1 MLDTNMKTQLKAYL
15 EKLTKPVELIA
26 TLDDSAKSAEIKELL
41 AEIAELSDKVTFKE
55 DNSLPVRKPSFLIT
69 NPGSNQGPR
78 FAGSPLGH
86 EFTSLVLALLWTGG
100 HPSKEAQS
108 LLEQI
113 RHIDGDFEFETYYSL
128 SCHNCP
134 DVVQALNL
142 MSVLNPRIK
151 HTAIDG
157 GTFQNEIT
165 DRNVM
170 GVPAV
175 FVNGKE
181 FGQGRMTLTE
191 IVAKIDTGA
200 EKRAAEELNKRD
212 AYDVLIVGSGPAGAA
227 AAIYSAR
234 KGIRTGLMGERL
246 VVRSSIP
253 LISKTTFLYRK
264 KKIYS
269 ARKGIRTGLMGERF
283 GGQILDTVDIEN
295 YISVPKTEGQK
306 LAGALK
312 VHVDEYDVDVIDS
325 QSASKLIPAA
335 VEGGLHQIETAS
347 GAVLKA
353 RSIIVATGAKWRNM
367 NVPGEDQYRTKG
379 VTYCPHCD
387 GPLFKGKRVAVIGGG
402 NSGVEAAIDLAGI
415 VEHVTLLEFAP
426 EMKADQ
432 VLQDKLRSLKNVD
445 IILNAQTT
453 EVKGDGSKVVG
464 LEYRD
469 RVSGDIHNIELAGIF
484 VQIGLLPNTNWL
496 EGAVERNRM
505 GEIIIDAKC
514 ETNVKGVFAAGDCT
528 TVPYKQ
534 IIIATGEGAKAS
546 LSAFDYLIRTKTA

>member
-1 MLDTNMKTQLKAYL
+1 LAPQYFAAQFTAIPFMSYRGDSPLFLAGPREKTMLDANMKTQLKAYL

-26 TLDDSAKSAEIKELL
+26 TLDDSAKSAEIRELL
-41 AEIAELSDKVTFKE
+41 GEIAQLSDSVTFTE
-55 DNSLPVRKPSFLIT
+55 RNDLPVRKPSFLIT
-69 NPGSNQGPR
+69 NPSSEQGPR

-100 HPSKEAQS
+100 HPSKEAKE

-113 RHIDGDFEFETYYSL
+113 RDLDGDYEFETYYSL

-142 MSVLNPRIK
+142 MAVLNPRIK

-157 GTFQNEIT
+157 GVYQNEIT
-165 DRNVM
+165 ERNVM

-175 FVNGKE
+175 FLNGKE
-181 FGQGRMTLTE
+181 FGQGRMTLAE
-191 IVAKIDTGA
+191 ILGKVDTGA
-200 EKRAAEELNKRD
+200 QKRAAEALNKRD
-212 AYDVLIVGSGPAGAA
+212 VFDVLIVGSGPAGAA
-227 AAIYSAR
+227 AA
-234 KGIRTGLMGERL
+234 
-246 VVRSSIP
+246 V
-253 LISKTTFLYRK
+253 
-264 KKIYS
+264 YS

-283 GGQILDTVDIEN
+283 GGQVLDTVDIEN

-312 VHVDEYDVDVIDS
+312 AHVNDYDVDVIDS
-325 QSASKLIPAA
+325 QSATRLIPPA
-335 VEGGLHQIETAS
+335 EQGGLHQIETAS

-353 RSIIVATGAKWRNM
+353 RSIIIATGAKWRNM
-367 NVPGEDQYRTKG
+367 GVPGENEYRTRG

-402 NSGVEAAIDLAGI
+402 NSGVEAAIDLAG
-415 VEHVTLLEFAP
+415 VVDHVTLLEFAP
-426 EMKADQ
+426 EMKADR
-432 VLQDKLRSLKNVD
+432 VLQDKVRSLSNVD

-453 EVKGDGSKVVG
+453 EVKGDGQKVTG
-464 LEYRD
+464 IEYKD
-469 RVSGDIHNIELAGIF
+469 RVSGDVHSLALSGIF

-505 GEIIIDAKC
+505 GEIIVDARC
-514 ETNVKGVFAAGDCT
+514 ETSVKGVFAAGDCT

-546 LSAFDYLIRTKTA
+546 LSAFDYLIRTKTV

>member
-1 MLDTNMKTQLKAYL
+1 MLDTTMKTQLKAYL
-15 EKLTKPVELIA
+15 ERLTKPVELIA
-26 TLDDSAKSAEIKELL
+26 TLDDGAKSSEVKELL
-41 AEIAELSDKVTFKE
+41 ADIAELSDKVSFSINN
-55 DNSLPVRKPSFLIT
+55 DLPVRKPSFLIT
-69 NPGSNQGPR
+69 NPGSSQGPR

-86 EFTSLVLALLWTGG
+86 EFTSLVLALLQVGG
-100 HPSKEAQS
+100 HPSKESQD
-108 LLEQI
+108 LLAQI
-113 RHIDGDFEFETYYSL
+113 REIDGDFHFETYYSL

-142 MSVLNPRIK
+142 MSVLNPRIT

-157 GTFQNEIT
+157 GVYQNEIQA
-165 DRNVM
+165 RNVM

-175 FVNGKE
+175 FLNGKE
-181 FGQGRMTLTE
+181 FGQGRMTLAE
-191 IVAKIDTGA
+191 IVGKIDTGA
-200 EKRAAEELNKRD
+200 EKRAAEALNQRE

-227 AAIYSAR
+227 AAVYA
-234 KGIRTGLMGERL
+234 
-246 VVRSSIP
+246 
-253 LISKTTFLYRK
+253 
-264 KKIYS
+264 

-283 GGQILDTVDIEN
+283 GGQVLDTVDIEN

-312 VHVDEYDVDVIDS
+312 AHVDDYDVDVIDT
-325 QSASKLIPAA
+325 QSASKLIPAKT
-335 VEGGLHQIETAS
+335 EGGLHQIQTAS
-347 GAVLKA
+347 GATLKA

-432 VLQDKLRSLKNVD
+432 VLQNKVRSLKNVD
-445 IILNAQTT
+445 IVLNAQTL
-453 EVKGDGSKVVG
+453 EVKGDGSKVTG
-464 LEYRD
+464 LQYKD
-469 RVSGDIHNIELAGIF
+469 RVTESVHDVALAGIF
-484 VQIGLLPNTNWL
+484 VQIGLLPNTTWL
-496 EGAVERNRM
+496 EGSVERNRM

-514 ETNVKGVFAAGDCT
+514 ETTVKGVFAAGDCT

-546 LSAFDYLIRTKTA
+546 LSAFDYLIRTSAPE